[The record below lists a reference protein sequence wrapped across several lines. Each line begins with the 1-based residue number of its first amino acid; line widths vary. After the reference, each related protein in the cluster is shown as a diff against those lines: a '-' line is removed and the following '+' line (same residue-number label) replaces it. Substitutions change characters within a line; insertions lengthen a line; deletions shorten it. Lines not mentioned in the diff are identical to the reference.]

1 MDRTP
6 LKPERTAA
14 ATNKINLSLVPSE
27 AELLELVHSLPIHLA
42 SQLAELIETDKDRLV
57 VVFYDRLLQNPDASP
72 FLSQEVVHDRLQHS
86 MRGWL
91 RRLFVERSTN
101 IASFV
106 AEQRK
111 IGEVHAR
118 IQVPIH
124 VVMQGARLLKNEIIG
139 QLQNRD
145 NTRAEFAVLSG
156 YVSNVINIAIEFMS
170 QAFVSN
176 TKTDAKTDE
185 AYRVFALSQD
195 VSLERESQR
204 AALME
209 WSQSVLFSL
218 YGSGKNSALPTLSS
232 SDFGLWLHHKG
243 DMIFQGSPVLEHI
256 RDDLKYID
264 TVLLPAMANAE
275 NNTPSVQGTELPS
288 LPDLIETFKNKTGEI
303 KFLLAE
309 LFQAASALESGR
321 DPLTRTLNRRFLP
334 SILTREVKMATQK
347 GMELSVMMV
356 DIDNF
361 KSINDNYGHGGG
373 DYILQQVAETIF
385 STCRASDFVFRYGGE
400 EFLVVLIEADTI
412 AALESA
418 ERLRKSIE
426 AQKIVLPDGSVASV
440 TLSIG
445 VSTFNGHPDYTHLIE
460 TADQALYTAKK
471 HGRNRCEVA
480 VPLV

>member
-6 LKPERTAA
+6 LKPEPSAA
-14 ATNKINLSLVPSE
+14 VTSLNLSLTPSE
-27 AELLELVHSLPIHLA
+27 TELLQLIRELPNNLA
-42 SQLAELIETDKDRLV
+42 IQLAEVIEADKDRLV

-91 RRLFVERSTN
+91 RRLFVERSVN
-101 IASFV
+101 IAAFV

-124 VVMQGARLLKNEIIG
+124 VVMQGARLLKNEIIS

-145 NTRAEFAVLSG
+145 NNRDEFAVLSS

-170 QAFVSN
+170 QAFVLN
-176 TKTDAKTDE
+176 TKTDAQTDE

-195 VSLERESQR
+195 VSLERETQR

-218 YGSGKNSALPTLSS
+218 YGSQKDSALPMLSS

-243 DMIFQGSPVLEHI
+243 DMIFQGSPILEHI
-256 RDDLKYID
+256 RNDLKYID
-264 TVLLPAMANAE
+264 TVLLPAMVKAE
-275 NNTPSVQGTELPS
+275 NLVSSDPQEDLPS
-288 LPDLIETFKNKTGEI
+288 LPQLIETFKNKTGEI

-309 LFQAASALESGR
+309 LFQAAAALESGR

-334 SILTREVKMATQK
+334 SILTREVKMAMQK
-347 GMELSVMMV
+347 GIELSVMMV

-361 KSINDNYGHGGG
+361 KRINDNYGHGGG
-373 DYILQQVAETIF
+373 DYVLQQVAETIF

-412 AALESA
+412 SALENA
-418 ERLRKSIE
+418 ERLRKNIE
-426 AQKIVLPDGSVASV
+426 AQQIIMPDGSMAFV

-445 VSTFNGHPDYTHLIE
+445 VSTFNGHPDFTHLIE
-460 TADQALYTAKK
+460 TADQALYSAKK
-471 HGRNRCEVA
+471 KGRNRSEVA

>member
-6 LKPERTAA
+6 LKPEPSAA
-14 ATNKINLSLVPSE
+14 VTSLNLSLTPSE
-27 AELLELVHSLPIHLA
+27 TELLQLIRELPNNLA
-42 SQLAELIETDKDRLV
+42 IQLAEVIEADKDRLV

-91 RRLFVERSTN
+91 RRLFVERSAN
-101 IASFV
+101 IAAFV

-124 VVMQGARLLKNEIIG
+124 VVMQGARLLKNEIIS

-145 NTRAEFAVLSG
+145 NNRDEFAVLSS

-170 QAFVSN
+170 QAFVLN
-176 TKTDAKTDE
+176 TKTDAQTDE

-195 VSLERESQR
+195 VSLERETQR

-218 YGSGKNSALPTLSS
+218 YGSQKDSALPMLSS

-243 DMIFQGSPVLEHI
+243 DMIFQGSPILEHI
-256 RDDLKYID
+256 RNDLKYID
-264 TVLLPAMANAE
+264 TVLLPAMVKAE
-275 NNTPSVQGTELPS
+275 NLVSSDPQEDLPS
-288 LPDLIETFKNKTGEI
+288 LPQLIETFKNKTGEI

-309 LFQAASALESGR
+309 LFQAAAALESGR

-334 SILTREVKMATQK
+334 SILTREVKMAMQK

-361 KSINDNYGHGGG
+361 KRINDNYGHGGG

-412 AALESA
+412 SALENA
-418 ERLRKSIE
+418 ERLRKNIE
-426 AQKIVLPDGSVASV
+426 AQQIIMPDGSMAFV

-445 VSTFNGHPDYTHLIE
+445 VSTFNGHPDFTHLIE
-460 TADQALYTAKK
+460 TADQALYSAKK
-471 HGRNRCEVA
+471 KGRNRSEVA